1 MSTKSLR
8 QVAARFPRSL
18 SVTEHG
24 TVTDRGLAGVGLGAG
39 DFQRLIGSMC
49 FNVPKTMV
57 IIIMVIIGD

>member
-1 MSTKSLR
+1 MGT
-8 QVAARFPRSL
+8 QNQNFEQI
-18 SVTEHG
+18 TMITHG
-24 TVTDRGLAGVGLGAG
+24 TVPDRGLAGVGLGAG